1 MAKID
6 YTGIMKATRDTIAND
21 ANVRALR
28 TTVEIARAV
37 LTMNATPHV
46 NIFEGRRVNATQ
58 VISAGKRHRYT
69 LHWQVVVSAFSAA
82 GFEDAMSQ
90 RDELLGYVELALMSN
105 RSLGG
110 ILTHQQLQLAGGELR
125 SNPGDNR
132 FWSQGAI
139 DLTADVDATL

>member
-1 MAKID
+1 
-6 YTGIMKATRDTIAND
+6 
-21 ANVRALR
+21 
-28 TTVEIARAV
+28 
-37 LTMNATPHV
+37 
-46 NIFEGRRVNATQ
+46 
-58 VISAGKRHRYT
+58 
-69 LHWQVVVSAFSAA
+69 VVSAFSAA